1 LNLGLTPT
9 TTEGL
14 LSTVEVHNNNL
25 EGEGKEIP
33 DNLEGEGKEIP
44 EDDLEHSSKERPS
57 TSSSS
62 YSNNDDDE
70 SSSASNDA
78 TQSSYDAAQLLLASS
93 TKDAASVH
101 TAPEK
106 VLDKCSYRK
115 CQDKSNQKDLVTCAS
130 TTCNKKI
137 HSLCFGHYVATN
149 YDFPMRPGVVCCA
162 AKQCCAKFKLG
173 NQGASTRWDSD
184 GPNGPNSVP
193 NSESVLVDW
202 WSTGENWS
210 MYKGGRNINGK
221 TTTVKKE
228 QVWKQLS
235 DLIMKTGI
243 SVQRNPKSVGQ
254 KLSRMEMDFKKAHD
268 FVHNTG
274 SGLMSQGH
282 DITDAVRKIFPYY
295 YELEQVMGSRASVH
309 PMDLFDGEEE
319 EEAIME
325 RNEDTMLEDDMV
337 SRLSYSD
344 EESAILSSATKSG
357 KGSKSASSS
366 QKRPLSLQK
375 FESPSK
381 VAKKH
386 PALVL
391 ATNLSTAVEK
401 AAAQKLQ
408 YREAV
413 KAQNAAKLTMEK
425 EWKEKEL
432 EQQQH
437 WREKQVRWK
446 DVEIKCLQDK
456 TEVEISKGKAELQ
469 MMEIKRREE
478 YLAARLRLEQQGAS
492 KADIDRLLPL
502 DFFTNSVFR
511 NL

>member
-1 LNLGLTPT
+1 
-9 TTEGL
+9 
-14 LSTVEVHNNNL
+14 
-25 EGEGKEIP
+25 
-33 DNLEGEGKEIP
+33 
-44 EDDLEHSSKERPS
+44 
-57 TSSSS
+57 
-62 YSNNDDDE
+62 
-70 SSSASNDA
+70 
-78 TQSSYDAAQLLLASS
+78 
-93 TKDAASVH
+93 
-101 TAPEK
+101 
-106 VLDKCSYRK
+106 
-115 CQDKSNQKDLVTCAS
+115 
-130 TTCNKKI
+130 
-137 HSLCFGHYVATN
+137 
-149 YDFPMRPGVVCCA
+149 
-162 AKQCCAKFKLG
+162 
-173 NQGASTRWDSD
+173 
-184 GPNGPNSVP
+184 
-193 NSESVLVDW
+193 
-202 WSTGENWS
+202 
-210 MYKGGRNINGK
+210 
-221 TTTVKKE
+221 
-228 QVWKQLS
+228 
-235 DLIMKTGI
+235 
-243 SVQRNPKSVGQ
+243 
-254 KLSRMEMDFKKAHD
+254 
-268 FVHNTG
+268 
-274 SGLMSQGH
+274 
-282 DITDAVRKIFPYY
+282 
-295 YELEQVMGSRASVH
+295 
-309 PMDLFDGEEE
+309 MDLFDREEE